1 MFFFY
6 LKNERIAHSPFLVSN
21 VSKSLRSLTI
31 NERCERIAQRKWA
44 MMSES
49 LRLLTKNEQM
59 SESHVFL
66 ANRSFAH
73 FRAKNERCPRKTD
86 ERIPSPAFSCLILK
100 SKSPRGTSFG
110 LCFVFEEYRADDS
123 NSPTDWY
130 HTLEELYCRLKS
142 LTEQY
147 CPRNFKSNGTVT
159 VPLISTL
166 RGLRV
171 QRTSNFRGSRV

>member
-1 MFFFY
+1 M
-6 LKNERIAHSPFLVSN
+6 SDV
-21 VSKSLRSLTI
+21 
-31 NERCERIAQRKWA
+31 
-44 MMSES
+44 SES
-49 LRLLTKNEQM
+49 LRGNERWWANRSGCSPKM
-59 SESHVFL
+59 SEWVNRTFFL

-130 HTLEELYCRLKS
+130 HTLEELYCRLKN

-147 CPRNFKSNGTVT
+147 CPRIFKSNGTVT